1 MTAGPAVVSVQP
13 AEHAL
18 ATALLPHAVTAAD
31 HLGLGTWFRCVTL
44 ILDDLAADERP
55 WHAVN
60 QAAAGRELA
69 LYLHPDAVLK
79 DRPGST
85 SLPAP
90 EQAWTL
96 QAMLRRE
103 PEIEPGDFAPAKAQ
117 RLLHHEFLWAR
128 DLSDGTLDPAAVPP
142 SLAEAF
148 QEAWAAT
155 VDGRLRRAGLAGLG
169 EGERRIR
176 FLRLFA
182 TSGVVTPAHWQVFH
196 SLWGGEAATT
206 AAVLR
211 LVKRL
216 PPLRRASRDG
226 E

>member
-1 MTAGPAVVSVQP
+1 MTASAVGVVVRPADHV
-13 AEHAL
+13 L
-18 ATALLPHAVTAAD
+18 AAVLRPHADAAAR
-31 HLGLGTWFRCVTL
+31 HLELAAWFRAAAL

-55 WHAVN
+55 WLAMPRVPG
-60 QAAAGRELA
+60 GRALE

-90 EQAWTL
+90 AQAWTL
-96 QAMLRRE
+96 HPLQRRE
-103 PEIEPGDFAPAKAQ
+103 PATDPADFSPTKAQ

-128 DLSDGTLDPAAVPP
+128 DLCDGTLDPAAVPA

-155 VDGRLRRAGLAGLG
+155 VDSRLRRAGLPGLG

-182 TSGVVTPAHWQVFH
+182 TGGVVTPAHWQVFH
-196 SLWGGEAATT
+196 DLWSGEAAT
-206 AAVLR
+206 AADALR
-211 LVKRL
+211 LVRRL
-216 PPLRRASRDG
+216 PALRRASRDDA
-226 E
+226 